1 MQTLNNGE
9 SMGTIRTKIND
20 NFAEHSADIAN
31 CPTNTELTSALSLKV
46 DKDGTKVLSDNNFTD
61 DQVANLTTAYDH
73 SQAAHAATNAL
84 VPGDV
89 VNDLTSGG
97 TAVPLSAEQG
107 KTLATT
113 RVILDPTGTAAAN
126 AANVNTFRVV
136 TVADVGDLQICLQTG
151 VDTYAWHSITATEV

>member
-9 SMGTIRTKIND
+9 SMGTIRAKIND
-20 NFAEHSADIAN
+20 NFTEHTADIADR
-31 CPTNTELTSALSLKV
+31 PTNAELTSALSLKV

-61 DQVANLTTAYDH
+61 AQVANLTTAYDH
-73 SQAAHAATNAL
+73 SQASHAATNAL

-89 VNDLTSGG
+89 VNDLTTGG
-97 TAVPLSAEQG
+97 TDVPLSAEQG
-107 KTLATT
+107 KTLANT
-113 RVILDPTGTAAAN
+113 RVILDPTGAAVAN

-151 VDTYAWHSITATEV
+151 VDTYAWHSITVTEV

>member
-9 SMGTIRTKIND
+9 TMGTIRAKIND
-20 NFAEHSADIAN
+20 NFSEHTADLAD
-31 CPTNTELTSALSLKV
+31 CPTNAELTSALALKV
-46 DKDGTKVLSDNNFTD
+46 DKDGTKVLSANNFTD
-61 DQVANLTTAYDH
+61 AHVANLISAYDH
-73 SQAAHAATNAL
+73 SEAAHAAVTAL

-113 RVILDPTGTAAAN
+113 RVILDATGTATAN

-151 VDTYAWHSITATEV
+151 VDTYAWHSVTATEV